1 MELNKLPVKLP
12 ITGPIKD
19 ASPNPSP
26 LRQIN
31 GHFLFLKIKDKIN
44 QQINQLLK
52 ISTNNLKYKDLEL
65 K

>member
-31 GHFLFLKIKDKIN
+31 GHFFVFKNKG
-44 QQINQLLK
+44 
-52 ISTNNLKYKDLEL
+52 
-65 K
+65 